1 MYKGGGTADLVNR
14 EIAELPEVYPEY
26 PMFGKLPAYGLYC
39 RHAENLTFNDV
50 ELGFMEDDVRPAM
63 VCDDVNGL
71 ELRRIKSMFSGSE
84 AMVLLKGVKN
94 VFVQSCIAP
103 RGLETFLELKGTNNE
118 HITLLGN
125 DFSGAKNAVKKM
137 ANGIHPTNSVL
148 PE

>member
-1 MYKGGGTADLVNR
+1 
-14 EIAELPEVYPEY
+14 
-26 PMFGKLPAYGLYC
+26 
-39 RHAENLTFNDV
+39 
-50 ELGFMEDDVRPAM
+50 
-63 VCDDVNGL
+63 
-71 ELRRIKSMFSGSE
+71 MFSGSE